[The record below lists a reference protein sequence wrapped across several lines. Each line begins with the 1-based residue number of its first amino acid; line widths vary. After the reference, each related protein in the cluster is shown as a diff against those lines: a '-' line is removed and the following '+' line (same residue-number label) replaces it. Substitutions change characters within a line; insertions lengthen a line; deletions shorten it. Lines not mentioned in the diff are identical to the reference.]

1 MKTISKF
8 KIYAFISLTGF
19 SACTEQSD
27 DSLTSANAVS
37 LASVT
42 VQTNRAAAT
51 ETSPA
56 PEGSYY
62 FGWTN
67 KSNQTNYTSVII
79 DENGAIGNNGNINAY
94 WDNVVRNK
102 GVTFS
107 NTQNISETDKINEPT
122 DILWGKLGN
131 PSGQKVTF
139 TLNHRMAQT
148 CLELEISDGWS
159 VKEVTLTGLQKYY
172 SFSNVDGNV
181 KAYGETGDIELKE
194 NSTRNTTV
202 TSSILLPPQEKGG
215 NSELQVV
222 VNDGGANDR
231 TFHRKLPTAMSRYN
245 TNGGF
250 WEDVLLKFEA
260 GYTLNLTARIT
271 DSTDG
276 EIHFTYATLTDW
288 DNKNSGTIS
297 ARPAGIYTV
306 NDWNAFAAAY
316 NGGNSDRLRK
326 YGSETGGSWTFTIQR
341 TIDFKGITNVT
352 ALADKGITYTLT
364 AKKDCII
371 KGKSAAELGVAEH
384 ANDVTFETKTDT
396 K

>member
-8 KIYAFISLTGF
+8 KICVFTSLMGF

-27 DSLTSANAVS
+27 DNLTSANAVS
-37 LASVT
+37 LASVI
-42 VQTNRAAAT
+42 VQTNRAATT
-51 ETSPA
+51 ETSCA

-79 DENGAIGNNGNINAY
+79 DKNGAIGNNGNINAY

-107 NTQNISETDKINEPT
+107 NTQNISETDKISKPT
-122 DILWGKLGN
+122 DILWGKLNN
-131 PSGQKVTF
+131 PSRQNVEF

-148 CLELEISDGWS
+148 CLELEIPDGWS

-222 VNDGGANDR
+222 VNNGVKDC

-288 DNKNSGTIS
+288 VGKGSGTIS

-326 YGSETGGSWTFTIQR
+326 YGSETDGSWTFTIQR
-341 TIDFKGITNVT
+341 TIAFTKTTDAA
-352 ALADKGITYTLT
+352 ALEADKGITYTLT
-364 AKKDCII
+364 AKDSNCKII
-371 KGKSAAELGVAEH
+371 GKTAANLGVDGH
-384 ANDVTFETKTDT
+384 ANNVTFE
-396 K
+396 

>member
-8 KIYAFISLTGF
+8 KIYAFISLMVF

-27 DSLTSANAVS
+27 DNLTSANAVS

-42 VQTNRAAAT
+42 VQTNRAATTA
-51 ETSPA
+51 A

-79 DENGAIGNNGNINAY
+79 DKNGAIGNNGNINAY

-107 NTQNISETDKINEPT
+107 NTQNILDTDKTSEPT

-131 PSGQKVTF
+131 PSGQKVEF

-148 CLELEISDGWS
+148 CLELEIPDGWS

-222 VNDGGANDR
+222 VNNGAKDC

-288 DNKNSGTIS
+288 VGKGSGTIS

-306 NDWNAFAAAY
+306 SDWNAFAAAY
-316 NGGNSDRLRK
+316 NEGNNDRLRK
-326 YGSETGGSWTFTIQR
+326 YGSETSDSWTFTIQR
-341 TIDFKGITNVT
+341 TINFTGITNVT
-352 ALADKGITYTLT
+352 ALGTDKSITYTLT
-364 AKKDCII
+364 AKDNKCII
-371 KGKSAAELGVAEH
+371 KGKSAAELGVSGH
-384 ANDVTFETKTDT
+384 ANDVTFETKTDI